1 MNQTKF
7 DKQFVSEIKK
17 KIINYV
23 SRSNVNINRITFN
36 LSLYNQFIINDNKGM
51 DIKLVLP
58 VIIKG
63 SITPPEIIIDSGYFD
78 IIDDVYYIKPEA
90 EDVFTNKIICTLVKG
105 CSINIVYDNNKPV
118 RIIDDPYELGYR
130 YAMANC
136 IAEDINDYII
146 PDFADKYSFNKK
158 IIRMIN
164 AIIGKRYSVNTFF
177 RQDESLKMMLYSLST
192 DNRLFDEINKLLI
205 LINRLVNTLNSDK
218 AIKSDFEIEIINK
231 LLKNYKYKL
240 VNMLID
246 ELYIPYINSVGLDE
260 RKIVRDEILKGFLG
274 PNYINLKLTDENKDS
289 YYWASLINNTV
300 PINNKIEDNAIRLFE
315 KQIIQE
321 NNDNLHDLYVKCA
334 TYKSK
339 KHIKEFFAYMNKG
352 KINIKTGNNKIIE
365 EPHLVEE
372 ILSYGYINSIDK
384 KTRKKV
390 ENGILTLCSKSK
402 KFNCSLKSNPLNNK
416 MLVAG
421 IIQMAKKEGYILTV
435 LKLTDDRVTFSVK
448 EEKRSK

>member
-7 DKQFVSEIKK
+7 DKQFISEIKK

-63 SITPPEIIIDSGYFD
+63 NITPPEIIIDSGYFD

-205 LINRLVNTLNSDK
+205 LINRLINTLNSDK

-339 KHIKEFFAYMNKG
+339 KNIKEFFAYMNNG
-352 KINIKTGNNKIIE
+352 KINIKTGNNKVIE